1 MRVVHPLSGVRGIS
15 EFFGRGAPLVKV
27 IDVKCPKCQ
36 RSFRT
41 VPSVVE
47 NARELRCPACG
58 SHMEISEPQPVSVLS
73 TKKARSGA

>member
-1 MRVVHPLSGVRGIS
+1 MSGVRGIN
-15 EFFGRGAPLVKV
+15 EFFGRRAPLVQV

-58 SHMEISEPQPVSVLS
+58 SPMEISEPKPVSVLS
-73 TKKARSGA
+73 SKKAHSGA

>member
-1 MRVVHPLSGVRGIS
+1 M
-15 EFFGRGAPLVKV
+15 VKV

-47 NARELRCPACG
+47 NAREVRCPACG
-58 SHMEISEPQPVSVLS
+58 SLMEISKPQPVSVLS
-73 TKKARSGA
+73 GKKAHGAS